1 MKHFLTG
8 LVVLGLS
15 WSSSFSL
22 SSVGIEA
29 VADPGRAE
37 LPDKLKL
44 ELQPAALVAKAI
56 APSLVRVEY
65 MLQYDKGQIP
75 RGLSWG
81 ERCPNCGQ
89 IHGSNLDE
97 FVRDER
103 PLETVGFLLSPTT
116 VVTEDIETH
125 PRFIKSVSVRFG
137 EQLVAVQMRSY
148 VKDNNA
154 VLLELTEPLKEAK

>member
-1 MKHFLTG
+1 MKNFVVR
-8 LVVLGLS
+8 LVLLAVLVTVP
-15 WSSSFSL
+15 SL
-22 SSVGIEA
+22 AQDNAKTTNQAA
-29 VADPGRAE
+29 V
-37 LPDKLKL
+37 
-44 ELQPAALVAKAI
+44 VAKAI

-137 EQLVAVQMRSY
+137 GQLVTAQMRSY

-154 VLLELTEPLKEAK
+154 VMLELTEPLKEAKPMVFNP

>member
-1 MKHFLTG
+1 MAQEFM
-8 LVVLGLS
+8 
-15 WSSSFSL
+15 
-22 SSVGIEA
+22 A
-29 VADPGRAE
+29 VALALLAAAPSRAQDN
-37 LPDKLKL
+37 DKTTNR
-44 ELQPAALVAKAI
+44 AALVVKAI

-89 IHGSNLDE
+89 THGSNLDE

-125 PRFIKSVSVRFG
+125 PRFIKSISVRFG
-137 EQLVAVQMRSY
+137 EQL
-148 VKDNNA
+148 
-154 VLLELTEPLKEAK
+154 